1 MRILTATVRSQGAR
15 SSDHHR
21 CIEGE
26 LVWVPEPCDASTR
39 GSDEGCGCL
48 RAFAG
53 LASHHPTTTAVVT
66 EIPEL
71 TPATLAEILAMSL
84 RDQGWPAEWAED
96 EARELM
102 SIAERLEE
110 GDIVERHGDSVGRRF
125 HPVDGRLLAPLPR
138 RR

>member
-1 MRILTATVRSQGAR
+1 MRILTATVGSQGAR
-15 SSDHHR
+15 PSDHYR
-21 CIEGE
+21 CVEGE
-26 LVWVPEPCDASTR
+26 LVWVPEPCDAAAR
-39 GSDEGCGCL
+39 GSDEGCGCVH
-48 RAFAG
+48 AFAG
-53 LASHHPTTTAVVT
+53 LASHLPTTTAVVT
-66 EIPEL
+66 EVEGL
-71 TPATLAEILAMSL
+71 TPAMLTEILEMSL

-102 SIAERLEE
+102 SIAERLDE